1 MLLSSFVVIYLLYYP
16 FLGNVCDSRSFF
28 SFAIKQIRH
37 IVSRNQQDQS
47 SLKAATLG
55 ETITGNSPVKDQVE
69 NHTDVKVP
77 GKVVCD
83 NIGARYAIMHN
94 VLRVDCIIVA
104 PAVFFQ

>member
-1 MLLSSFVVIYLLYYP
+1 MLVSSFVVLCLLNYP
-16 FLGNVCDSRSFF
+16 FMGNVCDRRSFF
-28 SFAIKQIRH
+28 SFAIKQNRH
-37 IVSRNQQDQS
+37 IVSRNQQGQS
-47 SLKAATLG
+47 SLKAETLG
-55 ETITGNSPVKDQVE
+55 ETITGNSPVKEQVE